1 MDHSITYLETDF
13 RPGPIP
19 GIPVASDIALEA
31 GVSEALATAFL
42 GAAWEQ
48 AESFTGRAYR
58 GIAGGEVLIQS
69 SDPLSYVWPRYPFP
83 VTVSFETWDDET
95 QAFKP
100 RTTRYRTGRCELVGG
115 VLYRLTAS
123 PTLPVDPMPAHVRQ
137 AVANLALYQ
146 LIHQPQRR
154 EFRTQTTGDV
164 TLTREAVMGLFY
176 GSGAGAL
183 LASEVR
189 K

>member
-1 MDHSITYLETDF
+1 MNNCITYLETDF

-58 GIAGGEVLIQS
+58 GIAGGVVLVQT
-69 SDPLSYVWPRYPFP
+69 DAPLSFVWPRYPFP
-83 VTVSFETWDDET
+83 EAVSFETWDENAN
-95 QAFKP
+95 AF
-100 RTTRYRTGRCELVGG
+100 RSMSTRYKAGRCDLQGG
-115 VLYRLTAS
+115 TLYRLTQT
-123 PTLPVDPMPAHVRQ
+123 PTPPVDPMPAHVRQ

-146 LIHQPQRR
+146 LIHMPQRR

-164 TLTREAVMGLFY
+164 TLTREAMGGLLY
-176 GSGAGAL
+176 SSGAGAL
-183 LASEVR
+183 LAGDVR

>member
-1 MDHSITYLETDF
+1 MNPCISYLETDF

-19 GIPVASDIALEA
+19 AVPVASDIALEA
-31 GVSEALATAFL
+31 STSEALATAFL

-48 AESFTGRAYR
+48 AESFTGRSYR
-58 GIAGGEVLIQS
+58 GISEGVVLVQT
-69 SDPLSYVWPRYPFP
+69 DAPLSFVWPRYPFP
-83 VTVSFETWDDET
+83 EAVTFETWDENAN
-95 QAFKP
+95 AF
-100 RTTRYRTGRCELVGG
+100 RSMSTRYKAGRCDLQGG
-115 VLYRLTAS
+115 TLYRLTQT
-123 PTLPVDPMPAHVRQ
+123 PTPPVDPMPAHVRQ

-154 EFRTQTTGDV
+154 EYRTQTTGDV
-164 TLTREAVMGLFY
+164 TLTREAIMGLFY

>member
-1 MDHSITYLETDF
+1 MDPHITYLETDF
-13 RPGPIP
+13 TPGLMPAV
-19 GIPVASDIALEA
+19 PVASDIALEA
-31 GVSEALATAFL
+31 STSEALATAFL

-58 GIAGGEVLIQS
+58 GIAQGVVMIETAGPIT
-69 SDPLSYVWPRYPFP
+69 YHWPRYPYP
-83 VTVSFETWDDET
+83 EAVAFEHWDEPA
-95 QAFKP
+95 QAFRP
-100 RTTRYRTGRCELVGG
+100 MPSRYKTGRCELVGG
-115 VLYRLTAS
+115 TLYRLTQT
-123 PTLPVDPMPAHVRQ
+123 PTEAGTIPAHVRQ

-146 LIHQPQRR
+146 LIHLPQRR